1 MSLEFKNKLDVFVK
15 NIILKVG
22 NKDEDIPEIQK
33 EYDDL
38 IEFYEKL
45 TILTNEE
52 FSSLDNAMSKYDSS
66 IKELQ
71 EKINIYK
78 SQKDID
84 EDKIKSMLA
93 ASAENL
99 ELKEKCKKMN
109 EDLNSYKQK
118 YNYIYNENL
127 GYQMKFKTNEKIIN
141 DLQDEI
147 NNLKKENFEKFEKI
161 IFLEK
166 NYKLNEIKLDQ
177 AMEKITKYTIE
188 NNDLAKTNIEL
199 RNNVLDQKK
208 DYQSKLQV
216 LERQV
221 KHLSEA
227 NNNIL
232 QENNEVQNKL
242 KDYQIY
248 TNFAKANTVKLNKK
262 DFSILETMSK
272 RAENAE
278 LEVQKLVGYV
288 KELKTMNDK
297 LNKKIKPL
305 EDYAL
310 LQMKHDHEI
319 NIGNTILDLGN
330 KIFSEEEKKEI
341 YKLKNTPNELIQT
354 LIKLKTEN
362 LELHNQLKDITIE
375 CNQQLREAK
384 LKNKVNDI

>member
-1 MSLEFKNKLDVFVK
+1 MSVEFKNKLDIFVK
-15 NIILKVG
+15 NIIMKVG

-71 EKINIYK
+71 EKLNIYK

-84 EDKIKSMLA
+84 DDKIKSMMG
-93 ASAENL
+93 SMAENL
-99 ELKEKCKKMN
+99 ELKESYKKIN
-109 EDLNSYKQK
+109 EDYNSYKQK
-118 YNYIYNENL
+118 YNFLYNENI
-127 GYQMKFKTNEKIIN
+127 GYQMKLKTSEKTIN
-141 DLQDEI
+141 DLKEEI
-147 NNLKKENFEKFEKI
+147 SNLKKENFEKFEKI

-166 NYKLNEIKLDQ
+166 NFKLNEIKLSQ
-177 AMEKITKYTIE
+177 AMEKVTKYSIE
-188 NNDLAKTNIEL
+188 NNDLSKENIEL
-199 RNNVLDQKK
+199 RNNLLDQKK
-208 DYQSKLQV
+208 TYQSKLLI

-227 NNNIL
+227 NSNFL
-232 QENNEVQNKL
+232 QENNEVQTKL
-242 KDYQIY
+242 KDFQMY
-248 TNFAKANTVKLNKK
+248 TNFAKANAVKLDKK

-272 RAENAE
+272 RAETAE
-278 LEVQKLVGYV
+278 LQVQKLALYV
-288 KELKTMNDK
+288 NDLRKMNEKLKH
-297 LNKKIKPL
+297 KIKPL

-310 LQMKHDHEI
+310 LQIKHDHEI
-319 NIGNTILDLGN
+319 NTGNNTTLDFSS
-330 KIFSEEEKKEI
+330 KIFTEEEKNEI
-341 YKLKNTPNELIQT
+341 NKLKNEPNELFQA

-362 LELHNQLKDITIE
+362 LVIHNQLKDITIE

-384 LKNKVNDI
+384 RK

>member
-1 MSLEFKNKLDVFVK
+1 M
-15 NIILKVG
+15 KVG

-71 EKINIYK
+71 EKLNIYK

-84 EDKIKSMLA
+84 DDKIKSMMG
-93 ASAENL
+93 SMAENL
-99 ELKEKCKKMN
+99 ELKESYKKIN
-109 EDLNSYKQK
+109 EDYNSYKQK
-118 YNYIYNENL
+118 YNFLYNENI
-127 GYQMKFKTNEKIIN
+127 GYQMKLKTSEKTIN
-141 DLQDEI
+141 DLQEEI
-147 NNLKKENFEKFEKI
+147 SNLKKENFEKFEKI

-166 NYKLNEIKLDQ
+166 NFKLNEIKLSQ
-177 AMEKITKYTIE
+177 AMEKITKYSIE
-188 NNDLAKTNIEL
+188 NNDLSKENIEL
-199 RNNVLDQKK
+199 RNNLLDQKK
-208 DYQSKLQV
+208 TYQSKLLI

-227 NNNIL
+227 NSNFL
-232 QENNEVQNKL
+232 QENNEVQTQL
-242 KDYQIY
+242 KDFQMY
-248 TNFAKANTVKLNKK
+248 TNFAKANAVKLDKK

-272 RAENAE
+272 RAETAE
-278 LEVQKLVGYV
+278 LQVQKLALYV
-288 KELKTMNDK
+288 NDLRKMNEKLKH
-297 LNKKIKPL
+297 KIKPL

-310 LQMKHDHEI
+310 LQIKHDHEI
-319 NIGNTILDLGN
+319 NTGNNTPLDFGS
-330 KIFSEEEKKEI
+330 KIFTDEEKNEI
-341 YKLKNTPNELIQT
+341 NKLKNEPNELFQA

-384 LKNKVNDI
+384 LKK

>member
-1 MSLEFKNKLDVFVK
+1 MSVEFKNKLDIFVK
-15 NIILKVG
+15 NIIMKVG

-71 EKINIYK
+71 EKLNIYK

-84 EDKIKSMLA
+84 DDKIKSMMG
-93 ASAENL
+93 SMAENL
-99 ELKEKCKKMN
+99 ELKESYKKIN
-109 EDLNSYKQK
+109 EDYNSYKQK
-118 YNYIYNENL
+118 YNFLYNENI
-127 GYQMKFKTNEKIIN
+127 GYQMKLKTSQKTIN
-141 DLQDEI
+141 DLQEEI
-147 NNLKKENFEKFEKI
+147 SNLKKENFEKFEKI

-166 NYKLNEIKLDQ
+166 NFKLNEIKLSQ
-177 AMEKITKYTIE
+177 AMEKVTKYSIE
-188 NNDLAKTNIEL
+188 NNDLSKENIEL
-199 RNNVLDQKK
+199 RNNLLDQKK
-208 DYQSKLQV
+208 TYQSKLLI

-227 NNNIL
+227 NSNFL
-232 QENNEVQNKL
+232 QENNEVQTQL
-242 KDYQIY
+242 KDFQMY
-248 TNFAKANTVKLNKK
+248 TNFAKANAVKLDKK

-272 RAENAE
+272 RAETAE
-278 LEVQKLVGYV
+278 LQVQKLALYV
-288 KELKTMNDK
+288 DDLRKMNEKLKH
-297 LNKKIKPL
+297 KIKPL

-310 LQMKHDHEI
+310 LQIKHDHEI
-319 NIGNTILDLGN
+319 NTGNNTTLDFGS
-330 KIFSEEEKKEI
+330 KIFTEEEKNEI
-341 YKLKNTPNELIQT
+341 NKLKNEPNELFQA
-354 LIKLKTEN
+354 LIKLKAEN

-384 LKNKVNDI
+384 LKK